1 MVECAIKIT
10 RKHRWRTRRGGI
22 SFFSRSPQ
30 GYRPPI
36 ISYSSFVFRPT
47 FYFASCISCPP
58 AARRFSHV
66 LHTHTLTHSYTRTT
80 YLAYAQRYSLF
91 RSGRNVQTR
100 RTRPT
105 RDTCCSFLL
114 SFLSFF
120 LPSFLPR
127 VCLCFEVTVIRSI
140 ARTQFTWLFR

>member
-1 MVECAIKIT
+1 MEDSS
-10 RKHRWRTRRGGI
+10 RRNLVL
-22 SFFSRSPQ
+22 FPFPSRL
-30 GYRPPI
+30 
-36 ISYSSFVFRPT
+36 
-47 FYFASCISCPP
+47 PP
-58 AARRFSHV
+58 ADNFLLFVCIPADFLLRELHFVSSGGAPFFARST
-66 LHTHTLTHSYTRTT
+66 HTHTHSYTRAT